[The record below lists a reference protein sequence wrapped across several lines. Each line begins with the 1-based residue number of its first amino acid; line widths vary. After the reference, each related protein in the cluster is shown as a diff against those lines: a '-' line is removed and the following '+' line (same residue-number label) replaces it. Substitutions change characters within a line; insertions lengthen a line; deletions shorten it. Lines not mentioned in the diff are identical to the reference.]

1 MIDIAHRVA
10 LSPEETRDL
19 DGLVSACV
27 SLDGYS
33 KLETEKSLNAHKEM
47 PSFFLARDVS
57 REVARGLEDSPLVGA
72 LSIFAPRSDEAELG
86 ALVLPAYRRRGVFA
100 ALVGAAEETIRGFG
114 YSSELFVV
122 DGRSE
127 AGRAA
132 AAALGAAYEYT
143 EYAMRYEA
151 AAAENLGGDAIE
163 NQGGEAPGLV
173 VSRLG
178 KESISA
184 LVRLRADAF
193 EDSLEDAEAFE
204 RSTFAAANRQV
215 YGAFLGKE
223 LVGACSLGFEGR
235 SVSVNGLV
243 IEKKLRG
250 RGFGQAF
257 LSEIVAMLRAGGYE
271 ILLEVNSEN
280 ANAFHV
286 YKKLG
291 FAVLTSV
298 EYYRRALR

>member
-10 LSPEETRDL
+10 LSPEESSRL

-27 SLDGYS
+27 SLDGFS

-47 PSFFLARDVS
+47 PSFFLARE
-57 REVARGLEDSPLVGA
+57 REASPFVGA

-100 ALVGAAEETIRGFG
+100 SLLAAAEETIRGYG

-143 EYAMRYEA
+143 EYAMRYE
-151 AAAENLGGDAIE
+151 GDAVKDRC
-163 NQGGEAPGLV
+163 GEAAGLV

-178 KESISA
+178 EESIGA
-184 LVRLRADAF
+184 LVRLRAEAF

-215 YGAFLGKE
+215 YGAFLGDD
-223 LVGACSLGFEGR
+223 LAGAVSLGFEGR

-243 IEKKLRG
+243 VEKRLRG
-250 RGFGQAF
+250 RGLGQAF
-257 LSEIVAMLRAGGYE
+257 LSEIIAMLRAGGYE
-271 ILLEVNSEN
+271 ILLDVNSEN

-291 FAVLTSV
+291 FAALTSV
-298 EYYRRALR
+298 EYYRRALS